1 MSRVND
7 HRSTD
12 SGMRIG
18 YFDCFSGASGDMIL
32 GALVDAGLPLDR
44 LRSVIAGLV
53 PGIEFTAEQVRRGAF
68 TGTKVHV
75 KTDERGQPHRRLP
88 DIQAILDR
96 ADLAEEVRRDAG
108 RIFRRLAEAEAKAH
122 GTAVEA
128 IHFHEV
134 GALDAIA
141 DVVGAVWGIRQLG
154 LEHVHVSPIN
164 LGGGFVQGAH
174 GKMPVPAPGTA
185 ALLVGVPAYG
195 SDIPVELTT
204 PTGAAILTTLALS
217 HGPMPLM
224 TLERVAYGAGE
235 RDLREQPNLLR
246 LMIGDTSES
255 PEHDQISLLEATID
269 DMNPQFFEP
278 LLDRLFE
285 AGALDAFLSPVIMK
299 KSRPGNT
306 LTVLAEHARA
316 DALASV
322 ILANSTTFGV
332 RGYTVS
338 RWKLRRDFISV
349 STTHGSVR
357 VKRGWQGGRIMILSP
372 EFDDC
377 RRLAQAAGVPIRL
390 VYDEAREAAR
400 REVEAFHL
408 QAASHPNASSA

>member
-1 MSRVND
+1 
-7 HRSTD
+7 
-12 SGMRIG
+12 MRIG

-32 GALVDAGLPLDR
+32 GALVDAGLPVER
-44 LRSVIAGLV
+44 LQAVIAGLV
-53 PGIEFTAEQVRRGAF
+53 PGIEFAADRVKRGAF

-75 KTDERGQPHRRLP
+75 KTDERGHPHRRLP

-96 ADLAEEVRRDAG
+96 ADLSEEVRADAG

-122 GTAVEA
+122 GKAPEA

-141 DVVGAVWGIRQLG
+141 DVVGAAWGIRQLG
-154 LEHVHVSPIN
+154 LERVHVSPIN
-164 LGGGFVQGAH
+164 LGGGFVHAAH

-195 SDIPVELTT
+195 SDLPVELTT
-204 PTGAAILTTLALS
+204 PTGAAILTTLAFT

-224 TLERVAYGAGE
+224 TVERVAYGAGE

-246 LMIGDTSES
+246 LMIGEIAES
-255 PEHDQISLLEATID
+255 PEHDQISLLESTID

-306 LTVLAEHARA
+306 LTVLAEPAKA

-332 RGYTVS
+332 RCHTVS
-338 RWKLRRDFISV
+338 RWKLARDFISV
-349 STTHGSVR
+349 TTTHGSVR
-357 VKRGWQGGRIMILSP
+357 VKRGWQGGRITILSP

-377 RRLAQAAGVPIRL
+377 RRLAQAAGVPILL
-390 VYDEAREAAR
+390 VYEEAREAAHR
-400 REVEAFHL
+400 HADAPHL
-408 QAASHPNASSA
+408 QAATRPNASST